1 MACLLILHSCILAF
15 TGLHLTEAL
24 FGPPFYPPSFSKDF
38 NTGENERERTGYFS
52 NLEHSVSLGE
62 PWFLDP
68 PAESGSNI
76 FSPPEKKSQTLC
88 RVKKI
93 QRAHYEDGYEFHP
106 KQYNEYECVPYEGDL
121 TESSVHNL
129 DICLVNDSTCKT
141 LEKKMIFGKELSN
154 SQCLI
159 THEKVIKVGCRC
171 IHHVKFH
178 FP

>member
-129 DICLVNDSTCKT
+129 DFCPVHQDQCVDVEKYLYFAKKKTDERCWSLQRKVVKAGCK
-141 LEKKMIFGKELSN
+141 
-154 SQCLI
+154 
-159 THEKVIKVGCRC
+159 C
-171 IHHVKFH
+171 IPSLTIV
-178 FP
+178 